1 MADRISASLQDKI
14 SARLRF
20 YQDIGIDLFYRS
32 RTSVLRAA
40 TPTDASSEPSPTQA
54 TQLRQSVSGN
64 VPSVPVEEVETVIVA
79 ESDVEESAAFE
90 DTLPRAL
97 RKAVLP
103 PAPALQVPSG
113 PNVVLPAPKSGLFD
127 ASEKISGD
135 SLLKI
140 RDDIGDCTRCK
151 LHKARNK
158 IVFADGNPKAKLV
171 FVGEGPGRDEDMQ
184 GLPFVGR
191 AGKLLTSMIEA
202 MGLQRQDVYICNVV
216 KCRPP
221 ENRLPEP
228 DEIKTCSPF
237 LFRQLDCVDPKVIVA
252 LGACAAQTL
261 LQTTRGISH
270 FRGQWQDFR
279 GRKLMATYHP
289 AYLLRNPPAKA
300 DVWKDLQMVMAEL
313 GLERRGAK
321 STSAGKTS

>member
-1 MADRISASLQDKI
+1 MADRISESLQQKL
-14 SARLRF
+14 SARLTF
-20 YQDIGIDLFYRS
+20 YTDIGIDLFYRS
-32 RTSVLRAA
+32 RTSTLRPAA
-40 TPTDASSEPSPTQA
+40 PVGFASEPLPIEA
-54 TQLRQSVSGN
+54 MELREAELGN
-64 VPSVPVEEVETVIVA
+64 VPSVPGGETEVEIS
-79 ESDVEESAAFE
+79 ESIAAPAIFE
-90 DTLPRAL
+90 DTLPRTP
-97 RKAVLP
+97 RKAALP
-103 PAPALQVPSG
+103 PAPPLQVSTAPRF
-113 PNVVLPAPKSGLFD
+113 VLPAAKSGLFD
-127 ASEKISGD
+127 AADKISDD

-151 LHKARNK
+151 LHKGRNK

-171 FVGEGPGRDEDMQ
+171 FVGEGPGRDEDLQ

-237 LFRQLDCVDPKVIVA
+237 LLRQLDVVDPQVIVA

-270 FRGQWQDFR
+270 FRGRWQEFG

-313 GLERRGAK
+313 GLKRGVK
-321 STSAGKTS
+321 STSAGQTS